1 MVVATPQDD
10 DVEDILSNFDKHL
23 NELAIEVPTGHFA
36 PTSVLVSNVPDTAN
50 PDKTRLAYIQ
60 VPSKD
65 GDSTHLADVWRLSAT
80 APRRIISV
88 VDWAPRQPRDPTE
101 GR

>member
-1 MVVATPQDD
+1 DD

-65 GDSTHLADVWRLSAT
+65 GDSTHLADVWRVRT
-80 APRRIISV
+80 AVIPG
-88 VDWAPRQPRDPTE
+88 A
-101 GR
+101 